1 PTLTQRCRR
10 GAVTSSEP
18 ITAVTLMAPPYR
30 HLSPSNQL
38 ERLIFRVLDALGARN
53 EDIVDQA
60 HGVDP
65 GGLICRDPD

>member
-1 PTLTQRCRR
+1 
-10 GAVTSSEP
+10 
-18 ITAVTLMAPPYR
+18 MAPPYR